1 MVTGKGHGY
10 GPRRPQPLSGTPYRV
25 EPHPAEHLGKKSI
38 KTKRL
43 LAATSDEFRAALQG
57 LEVESDDEEEEN

>member
-43 LAATSDEFRAALQG
+43 LAATSDDFRAALLG
-57 LEVESDDEEEEN
+57 LVAGSVDEDVEN